1 MLFTTSKPASTV
13 DIRLKAYESAPQAC
27 KDAHWSP
34 SHTNLTKYCMF
45 CKYDSRQAVRV
56 GQSRIHY

>member
-27 KDAHWSP
+27 KDAH
-34 SHTNLTKYCMF
+34 
-45 CKYDSRQAVRV
+45 
-56 GQSRIHY
+56 